1 MDFRLALAMLRAR
14 AMFDNLRED
23 LRRLGTRPA
32 QQLAGVV
39 LSPGAWATVG
49 YRVTR
54 WLHTAA
60 LPAPLRLAAKVI
72 EKLVPNAVIIATNIQ
87 IPPATSIGPGLFIA
101 HAGYVVMSYET
112 KIGSH
117 CTVTQG
123 VTLGHGAGGGRNR
136 TGSPR
141 IGNRV
146 YLGPGSI
153 VIGDIE
159 VGDDALIGPGAVVV
173 RSVPPRAV
181 VVGNPARV
189 ISYKGSFDLIQ
200 YPGMESDPARQASL
214 EAGARQEAAR
224 RLD

>member
-1 MDFRLALAMLRAR
+1 
-14 AMFDNLRED
+14 MFDDLRED
-23 LRRLGTRPA
+23 LRRFGAKPA

-39 LSPGAWATVG
+39 LSPGGWATVG
-49 YRVTR
+49 YRASR
-54 WLHTAA
+54 WLHTAR
-60 LPAPLRLAAKVI
+60 LPRPLQLAAKVA
-72 EKLVPNAVIIATNIQ
+72 EKLLPNAVIITTNIQ
-87 IPPATSIGPGLFIA
+87 IPPATTIGPGLFIA

-112 KIGSH
+112 RIGSH

-123 VTLGHGAGGGRNR
+123 VTLGHGAGGGRDR
-136 TGSPR
+136 SGSPT
-141 IGNRV
+141 IGDRV

-153 VIGDIE
+153 IIGDVK

-173 RSVPPRAV
+173 RSVPARAV

-214 EAGARQEAAR
+214 EARDREALAR
-224 RLD
+224 RAD

>member
-1 MDFRLALAMLRAR
+1 
-14 AMFDNLRED
+14 MFDDLRED
-23 LRRLGTRPA
+23 LRRFGTRPS
-32 QQLAGVV
+32 QQLAGLV
-39 LSPGAWATVG
+39 LSPGAWATLG
-49 YRVTR
+49 YRATR
-54 WLHTAA
+54 WLHTAK
-60 LPAPLRLAAKVI
+60 LPRPLRLPGKLL
-72 EKLVPNAVIIATNIQ
+72 EKLVPNAVIITTNIQ

-112 KIGSH
+112 KIGRH

-136 TGSPR
+136 EGSPR
-141 IGNRV
+141 IGDRV

-153 VIGDIE
+153 IIGDIE

-173 RSVPPRAV
+173 RSVPARAV

-200 YPGMESDPARQASL
+200 YPGMESDPDRRASL
-214 EAGARQEAAR
+214 EARDRDAATAAR

>member
-1 MDFRLALAMLRAR
+1 
-14 AMFDNLRED
+14 MFDNLRED

-49 YRVTR
+49 YRATR

-200 YPGMESDPARQASL
+200 YPGMESDPSRKASL